1 MPRLR
6 PLAIILGA
14 SLLLALAVAGCGGAD
29 KPEAKAAAQQPAAAS
44 SFQVMSPNFTEIRP
58 RVRIPP
64 KHTCIEGD
72 ASPPLSWSGM
82 PPGTVSLA
90 LIADDPENE
99 SGLWVH
105 WVLYNIPPD
114 VTRLPEGVPTTT
126 GVLPDGT
133 IQGVNDFKRT
143 GYGGPCPPPTIL
155 YPHAGVGSAA
165 LQIKKPHTY
174 YFRVYAL
181 DTQVGLAAGA
191 TKDELVNAMD
201 GHILAE
207 AQTVGKYIRPP
218 QQIWGTGQSPIPLT
232 ATPAPTP

>member
-1 MPRLR
+1 MSRIR
-6 PLAIILGA
+6 PLVSILGA
-14 SLLLALAVAGCGGAD
+14 PLLLALAVAGCGGAD
-29 KPEAKAAAQQPAAAS
+29 EGEAKAAAQQPGAAS
-44 SFQVMSPNFTEIRP
+44 SFQIMSPNFSEIRP

-72 ASPPLSWSGM
+72 ASPPLSWSGT

-90 LIADDPENE
+90 LIADDPEND

-114 VTRLPEGVPTTT
+114 VTGLPEGVPTTT
-126 GVLPDGT
+126 DVLPDGT
-133 IQGVNDFKRT
+133 TQGVNHFKRI
-143 GYGGPCPPPTIL
+143 GYGGPCPPPNLKLTSVQHRDIPAVA
-155 YPHAGVGSAA
+155 PH
-165 LQIKKPHTY
+165 KY
-174 YFRVYAL
+174 YFKLYAL

-191 TKDELVNAMD
+191 TKEELLNAMD

-218 QQIWGTGQSPIPLT
+218 QELWSTGVSPIPLT